1 MITLK
6 NCRLISELTEDYDD
20 VMADILL
27 DGKVIREINA
37 PGTGTKG
44 ETVMDLE
51 GKTVMPGLFDLHMHF
66 NFDTVNVYELRARG
80 ESQALLNGISYGY
93 QYLRNGYT
101 TVRDC
106 GCMYYLGVYL
116 RDAYASGLLMGPRV
130 ITAGACNSPSAMGN
144 SAFGPVYK
152 EFNGPHEAWEVAR
165 TDIAAGADFVKY
177 MVTGAVMNKG
187 GDPGAMICTREELHV
202 LSDVAKSLNTY
213 VAAHCHGKEGIMACA
228 EEEIGTIEHASY
240 IDDEC
245 IEALLAHGNV
255 TAVIPT
261 LSVAYSMAKNIT
273 GNTPDFMRERS
284 LDVMENIHQNMG
296 KAYRAGVRM
305 GWGSDADRDT
315 FSLQP
320 GLEFK
325 ARKEFMDLSNV
336 ELLRQA
342 TIDSARIVHL
352 DSQVGTVKVGKL
364 ADLICVDGNPDQDI
378 SAMYRLPAY
387 VWKEGKLFV

>member
-1 MITLK
+1 M
-6 NCRLISELTEDYDD
+6 
-20 VMADILL
+20 
-27 DGKVIREINA
+27 
-37 PGTGTKG
+37 
-44 ETVMDLE
+44 
-51 GKTVMPGLFDLHMHF
+51 
-66 NFDTVNVYELRARG
+66 
-80 ESQALLNGISYGY
+80 
-93 QYLRNGYT
+93 
-101 TVRDC
+101 
-106 GCMYYLGVYL
+106 
-116 RDAYASGLLMGPRV
+116 
-130 ITAGACNSPSAMGN
+130 
-144 SAFGPVYK
+144 
-152 EFNGPHEAWEVAR
+152 
-165 TDIAAGADFVKY
+165 
-177 MVTGAVMNKG
+177 
-187 GDPGAMICTREELHV
+187 
-202 LSDVAKSLNTY
+202 
-213 VAAHCHGKEGIMACA
+213 AAHCHGKEGIMACA

-261 LSVAYSMAKNIT
+261 LSVAYSMARNIT

-284 LDVMENIHQNMG
+284 LDVMENIHQNMA

-325 ARKEFMDLSNV
+325 ARREFMDLSNV

>member
-1 MITLK
+1 
-6 NCRLISELTEDYDD
+6 
-20 VMADILL
+20 
-27 DGKVIREINA
+27 
-37 PGTGTKG
+37 
-44 ETVMDLE
+44 
-51 GKTVMPGLFDLHMHF
+51 
-66 NFDTVNVYELRARG
+66 
-80 ESQALLNGISYGY
+80 
-93 QYLRNGYT
+93 
-101 TVRDC
+101 
-106 GCMYYLGVYL
+106 MYYLGVYL

-144 SAFGPVYK
+144 SAFYHK
-152 EFNGPHEAWEVAR
+152 EFNYFIEAWEVAR

-261 LSVAYSMAKNIT
+261 LSVAYSMARNIT

-284 LDVMENIHQNMG
+284 LDVMENIRQNMA

-320 GLEFK
+320 GLEFTP
-325 ARKEFMDLSNV
+325 AGNLWICPTWSCC
-336 ELLRQA
+336 A
-342 TIDSARIVHL
+342 TIDSARNCP
-352 DSQVGTVKVGKL
+352 SGQPGGY
-364 ADLICVDGNPDQDI
+364 GQ
-378 SAMYRLPAY
+378 
-387 VWKEGKLFV
+387 G

>member
-1 MITLK
+1 
-6 NCRLISELTEDYDD
+6 
-20 VMADILL
+20 
-27 DGKVIREINA
+27 
-37 PGTGTKG
+37 
-44 ETVMDLE
+44 
-51 GKTVMPGLFDLHMHF
+51 
-66 NFDTVNVYELRARG
+66 
-80 ESQALLNGISYGY
+80 
-93 QYLRNGYT
+93 
-101 TVRDC
+101 
-106 GCMYYLGVYL
+106 MYYLGVYL

-261 LSVAYSMAKNIT
+261 LSVAYSMARNIT

-325 ARKEFMDLSNV
+325 ARREFMDLSNV

>member
-1 MITLK
+1 
-6 NCRLISELTEDYDD
+6 
-20 VMADILL
+20 
-27 DGKVIREINA
+27 
-37 PGTGTKG
+37 
-44 ETVMDLE
+44 
-51 GKTVMPGLFDLHMHF
+51 MPGLFDLHMHF

-261 LSVAYSMAKNIT
+261 LSVAYSMARNIT

-284 LDVMENIHQNMG
+284 LDVMENIRQNMA

-325 ARKEFMDLSNV
+325 ARREFMDLSNV